1 MSSAGALKGVK
12 VLDLSRI
19 LAAPF
24 AAQMLGDLG
33 ADVVKVERPGA
44 GDDSR
49 SYGPP
54 FLADADGNPTDD
66 AAFYLSCNRNKRSI
80 AVDHATKAGRE
91 VIVSLA
97 KQSDILIENFR
108 PGILAKYGL
117 DYASLSEINPRLI
130 YCSVTGFGQD
140 GPYSTRPGYDG
151 VFQAMS
157 GLMSV
162 SGLPDGVPGGGPM
175 KVGVSMIDILAGL
188 YAGNAILAALHQRDQ
203 TTGKGTHI
211 DMALLDCGVA
221 ALSHYVQN
229 YLVSGKIPDRRGNG
243 GFGGIP
249 SQSFRCA
256 DGDIFIVASTVKQF
270 RALSKVVGMPELSD
284 DIRFSTVQARISN
297 RDALLAI
304 LDTVMLTR
312 PVAGWLG
319 ALEAA
324 DVPVS
329 PVNDIAAVFDNPQ
342 VKHRDLLQSV
352 AHPVAGRIDLLRSP
366 IRMNGAGDAL
376 PTPPPGIGEHTDD
389 VLRELGY
396 QTAQIAAMRAEG
408 AIG

>member
-1 MSSAGALKGVK
+1 MSSGEALKGVK

-33 ADVVKVERPGA
+33 ADVIKVERPGA

-54 FLADADGNPTDD
+54 FLDDADGNPTDD
-66 AAFYLSCNRNKRSI
+66 AAFYLACNRNKRSI
-80 AVDHATKAGRE
+80 AVDHATKAGRA
-91 VIVSLA
+91 VIVALA

-108 PGILAKYGL
+108 PGVLAKYNL
-117 DYASLSEINPRLI
+117 DYASLSALNPRLI
-130 YCSVTGFGQD
+130 YCSITGFGQD

-203 TTGKGTHI
+203 ITGKGAHI

-221 ALSHYVQN
+221 ALSHYAQN

-249 SQSFRCA
+249 SQSFACA
-256 DGDIFIVASTVKQF
+256 DGDIFIVASTIKQF
-270 RALSKVVGMPELSD
+270 RALADVVGMPELAD
-284 DIRFSTVQARISN
+284 DRRFSSVQARIAD
-297 RDALLAI
+297 RDALLTI
-304 LDTVMLTR
+304 LDGVLATR
-312 PVAGWLG
+312 PVTYWLE

-329 PVNDIAAVFDNPQ
+329 PVNNVAAVFDNPQ
-342 VKHRDLLQSV
+342 VKHRGLLQSV
-352 AHPVAGRIDLLRSP
+352 AHPVAGQVNLLRSP
-366 IRMNGAGDAL
+366 IRMGNGDNGL
-376 PTPPPGIGEHTDD
+376 PSPPPGVGEHTDD
-389 VLRELGY
+389 VLQELGY
-396 QTAQIAAMRAEG
+396 PAEQIGMMRADG

>member
-1 MSSAGALKGVK
+1 MSSGALKGVK

-33 ADVVKVERPGA
+33 ADVIKVERPGA

-54 FLADADGNPTDD
+54 FLTDADGNPTDD

-80 AVDHATKAGRE
+80 AVDHATESGRGI
-91 VIVSLA
+91 IVALA

-108 PGILAKYGL
+108 PGVLAKYGL
-117 DYASLSEINPRLI
+117 DYAALSVLNPRLI
-130 YCSVTGFGQD
+130 YCSITGFGQD

-221 ALSHYVQN
+221 ALSHYAQN

-249 SQSFRCA
+249 SQSFHCS

-270 RALSKVVGMPELSD
+270 RALAKVTGMPELAED
-284 DIRFSTVQARISN
+284 PRFSTVQARICN
-297 RDALLAI
+297 RDSLLTI
-304 LDTVMLTR
+304 LDEVLVTR
-312 PVAGWLG
+312 PVEDWLE

-329 PVNDIAAVFDNPQ
+329 PVNDVAAVFDNPQ
-342 VKHRDLLQSV
+342 VKHRGLLQSV
-352 AHPVAGRIDLLRSP
+352 MHPVAGRIDVLRSP
-366 IRMNGAGDAL
+366 IRTSGADISL
-376 PTPPPGIGEHTDD
+376 PTPPPGVGEHTDD

-396 QTAQIAAMRAEG
+396 AETQIDAMRADR

>member
-1 MSSAGALKGVK
+1 MSSGALKGVK

-33 ADVVKVERPGA
+33 ADVIKVERPGA

-54 FLADADGNPTDD
+54 FLTDADGNPTDD

-80 AVDHATKAGRE
+80 AVDHATESGRGI
-91 VIVSLA
+91 IVALA

-108 PGILAKYGL
+108 PSVLAKYGL
-117 DYASLSEINPRLI
+117 DYAALSVLNPRLI
-130 YCSVTGFGQD
+130 YCSITGFGQD

-229 YLVSGKIPDRRGNG
+229 YLVSGNIPDRRGNG

-249 SQSFRCA
+249 SQSFHCS

-270 RALSKVVGMPELSD
+270 RALAKVTGMPELAED
-284 DIRFSTVQARISN
+284 PRFSTVQARICN
-297 RDALLAI
+297 RDALLTI
-304 LDTVMLTR
+304 LDEVLVTR
-312 PVAGWLG
+312 PVEDWLE

-329 PVNDIAAVFDNPQ
+329 PVNDVAAVFDNPQ
-342 VKHRDLLQSV
+342 VKHRGLLQSV
-352 AHPVAGRIDLLRSP
+352 MHPVAGRIDVLRSP
-366 IRMNGAGDAL
+366 IRMSGADISL
-376 PTPPPGIGEHTDD
+376 PTPPPGVGEHTDD

-396 QTAQIAAMRAEG
+396 AETQIDAMRADR

>member
-1 MSSAGALKGVK
+1 MSSGGALKGVK

-54 FLADADGNPTDD
+54 FLVDANGNPTDD
-66 AAFYLSCNRNKRSI
+66 AAFYLACNRNKRSI
-80 AVDHATKAGRE
+80 AVDHATEAGRA
-91 VIVSLA
+91 VIVALA

-108 PGILAKYGL
+108 PGVLAKYKL
-117 DYASLSEINPRLI
+117 DYASLSALNPRLI
-130 YCSVTGFGQD
+130 YCSITGFGQD

-203 TTGKGTHI
+203 ITGKGAHI

-221 ALSHYVQN
+221 ALSHYAQN
-229 YLVSGKIPDRRGNG
+229 YFVSGKIPDRRGNG

-249 SQSFRCA
+249 SQSFACA
-256 DGDIFIVASTVKQF
+256 DGDIFIVASTIKQF
-270 RALSKVVGMPELSD
+270 RALADVVGMPELAGD
-284 DIRFSTVQARISN
+284 PRFSSVQARIAN
-297 RDALLAI
+297 RDALLTI
-304 LDTVMLTR
+304 LDGVLATR
-312 PVAGWLG
+312 PVTHWLE

-329 PVNDIAAVFDNPQ
+329 PVNNVAAVFDNPQ
-342 VKHRDLLQSV
+342 VKHRGLLQSV
-352 AHPVAGRIDLLRSP
+352 AHPVAGQINLLRSP
-366 IRMNGAGDAL
+366 IRMGNGDNGL
-376 PTPPPGIGEHTDD
+376 PSPPPAVGEHTDD
-389 VLRELGY
+389 VLTELGY
-396 QTAQIAAMRAEG
+396 PAEQIGTMRADG

>member
-1 MSSAGALKGVK
+1 MSSGVLKGVK

-33 ADVVKVERPGA
+33 ADVIKVERPGA

-54 FLADADGNPTDD
+54 FLADADGNLTDD
-66 AAFYLSCNRNKRSI
+66 AAFYLACNRNKRSI
-80 AVDHATKAGRE
+80 AVDHATAAGRAI
-91 VIVSLA
+91 IVELA
-97 KQSDILIENFR
+97 KASDVLIENFR
-108 PGILAKYGL
+108 PGVLAKYGL
-117 DYASLSEINPRLI
+117 DFASLSAVNPKLI

-140 GPYSTRPGYDG
+140 GPYSARPGYDG

-157 GLMSV
+157 GMMSV
-162 SGLPDGVPGGGPM
+162 SGLPDGVPGAGPM

-188 YAGNAILAALHQRDQ
+188 YAGNAILAALRQRDQ
-203 TTGKGTHI
+203 ITGRGTYI

-229 YLVSGKIPDRRGNG
+229 YLVSGTIPDRRGNG

-270 RALSKVVGMPELSD
+270 GALARVLERPELAID
-284 DIRFSTVQARISN
+284 PRFATVQARIAN

-304 LDTVMLTR
+304 LDAVLVTR
-312 PVAGWLG
+312 AVSVWLE

-329 PVNDIAAVFDNPQ
+329 PVNDVAAVFANPQ
-342 VKHRDLLQSV
+342 VRHRGMIQSV
-352 AHPVAGRIDLLRSP
+352 VHPVAGPIELLRSP
-366 IRMNGAGDAL
+366 IRMADDDAGL
-376 PTPPPGIGEHTDD
+376 PTPPPAVGQHTDL
-389 VLRELGY
+389 VLQDLGY
-396 QTAQIAAMRAEG
+396 SAGAIAAMRADR

>member
-1 MSSAGALKGVK
+1 MSSGALKGVK

-33 ADVVKVERPGA
+33 ADVVKVERPGS

-54 FLADADGNPTDD
+54 FLTDANGNPTED
-66 AAFYLSCNRNKRSI
+66 AAFYLACNRNKRSI
-80 AVDHATKAGRE
+80 AVDHATAAGRDI
-91 VIVSLA
+91 IVALA
-97 KQSDILIENFR
+97 RASDILIENFR
-108 PGILAKYGL
+108 PGVLAKYGL
-117 DYASLSEINPRLI
+117 DHARLSALNPRLI

-157 GLMSV
+157 GMMSV
-162 SGLPDGVPGGGPM
+162 SGLPDGVPGAGPM

-188 YAGNAILAALHQRDQ
+188 YAGNAILAALRQRDQ
-203 TTGKGTHI
+203 ITGRGTYI

-229 YLVSGKIPDRRGNG
+229 YLVSGAIPDRRGNG

-270 RALSKVVGMPELSD
+270 RALAAVIGMPDLAD
-284 DIRFSTVQARISN
+284 DARFATVPARIAH
-297 RDALLAI
+297 RDELLAI
-304 LDTVMLTR
+304 LDTALATR
-312 PVAGWLG
+312 PVADWLV

-329 PVNDIAAVFDNPQ
+329 PVNDVAAVFDNPQ
-342 VKHRDLLQSV
+342 VRHRGLLQSV
-352 AHPVAGRIDLLRSP
+352 AHPVAGQVDMLRSP
-366 IRMNGAGDAL
+366 IRMSDDDDGEPA
-376 PTPPPGIGEHTDD
+376 PPPGIGQHTDA
-389 VLRELGY
+389 VLQELGY
-396 QTAQIAAMRAEG
+396 STGEIDAMRAAG